1 MSPDSHSY
9 QCLVDVITDTDIVL
23 PASRGKAKAS
33 KNITKGNL
41 FNQMLWTTEFGA
53 LPSGV
58 V

>member
-41 FNQMLWTTEFGA
+41 FN
-53 LPSGV
+53 
-58 V
+58 